1 MTPNTVDTA
10 PLPHPRWRLPIVGD
24 LLTIDLAKPCQALA
38 KDNVARGGI
47 VEQRIFDVP
56 VIVLSDPALI
66 DDVNDE
72 SVWEKHLGHSL
83 RKLRPL
89 GGDGLFTAYNHEPNW
104 RTAHN
109 VLMPAFTKT
118 AMESYHPTMLA
129 TVREL
134 TEAWALR
141 ADTDAWIDIP
151 TEANRLTTEIVARA
165 GISHSFNKLDD
176 PTDDP
181 FIATVLRELKYANR
195 RTDAIPLY
203 EKIFGKAQRRQHLQD
218 KASLREQIATI
229 IAERRNAGPR
239 TADDADMLDI
249 MLNSADP
256 ETGQTLDDNNI
267 TNQILTLLVAGSE
280 TSANAIGFALHFL
293 AHHPDIAAAARSEI
307 DQRWPDRDFP
317 AIAFDDVAPMRQLRR
332 IVDETLRLWPVA
344 PGYFRQ
350 AKTDTTIGDG
360 KYHFA
365 TGDWVFVL
373 LLAAHR
379 DPNTWGPDADQ
390 FRPDRFL
397 PDNIRKLPPHV
408 YKPFGVG
415 ARACIGRQ
423 FALHEIML
431 TLATVLHQFDLEP
444 EPGYDLKV
452 SETLTLKPDE
462 LRLRLHRRT
471 T

>member
-1 MTPNTVDTA
+1 MTMPTNASAT
-10 PLPHPRWRLPIVGD
+10 LPHPRWRMPIIGD
-24 LLTIDLAKPCQALA
+24 LLTIDLAKPCQGLA

-56 VIVLSDPALI
+56 VIVLSDPGLI

-72 SVWEKHLGHSL
+72 TAWEKHVGHSL
-83 RKLRPL
+83 KKLRPL

-104 RTAHN
+104 RKAHN
-109 VLMPAFTKT
+109 VLMPVFAKT
-118 AMESYHPTMLA
+118 AMESYHSTMLD
-129 TVREL
+129 TVGEL
-134 TEAWALR
+134 VAAWATR
-141 ADTDAWIDIP
+141 ADTHAWIDVP
-151 TEANRLTTEIVARA
+151 TESNRLTTEIVARTA
-165 GISHSFNKLDD
+165 ISHSFNKLDD
-176 PTDDP
+176 PSDDP
-181 FIATVLRELKYANR
+181 FITTVLRELKYANR

-203 EKIFGKAQRRQHLQD
+203 EKLFGKAQRRQHLLD

-229 IAERRNAGPR
+229 INDRRDAGPR
-239 TADDADMLDI
+239 TDADMLDT
-249 MLNSADP
+249 MLTSADP
-256 ETGQTLDDNNI
+256 ETGHTLDDDNI

-280 TSANAIGFALHFL
+280 TSANAISFALHFL
-293 AHHPDIAAAARSEI
+293 AQNPDIAAAARAEV
-307 DQRWPDRDFP
+307 DQRWPERTLP
-317 AIAFDDVAPMRQLRR
+317 EITFDDVAPLRYLRR

-365 TGDWVFVL
+365 KGDWVFVL

-379 DPNTWGPDADQ
+379 DPNTWGPDAGQ

-397 PDNIRKLPPHV
+397 TDNIRKLPPHV

-431 TLATVLHQFDLEP
+431 TLATVIHQFDLEP
-444 EPGYDLKV
+444 EPGYRLKV
-452 SETLTLKPDE
+452 SETLTLKPDA
-462 LRLRLHRRT
+462 LRLRLQRRH
-471 T
+471 